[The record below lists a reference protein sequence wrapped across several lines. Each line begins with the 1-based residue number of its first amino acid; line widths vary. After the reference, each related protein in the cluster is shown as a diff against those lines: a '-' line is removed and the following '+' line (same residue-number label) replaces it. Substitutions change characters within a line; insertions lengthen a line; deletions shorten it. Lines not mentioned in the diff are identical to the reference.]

1 MRRCLDRHAR
11 LQKHSCEMA
20 GAGHTLDLALPA
32 ISKRKAPSRLAAKAT
47 AKPKK
52 AKKAKKADA
61 ATCTLAKVMAAAA
74 VPVEATAGAT
84 VSALDRLPSRV

>member
-1 MRRCLDRHAR
+1 M
-11 LQKHSCEMA
+11 
-20 GAGHTLDLALPA
+20 
-32 ISKRKAPSRLAAKAT
+32 AAKAT

-74 VPVEATAGAT
+74 VPVEATAGVT

>member
-61 ATCTLAKVMAAAA
+61 GTLAKVMAAAA
-74 VPVEATAGAT
+74 VPVKATAGDE